1 MAKRSGLFDW
11 EIKSTTATELKNR
24 PKKTETKK
32 LEANQ
37 VKGRQ

>member
-11 EIKSTTATELKNR
+11 EIKSTTATELKNK
-24 PKKTETKK
+24 PKKTEANQ
-32 LEANQ
+32 EANQ